1 MSQRFAEVDNF
12 NKPKAKNRRS
22 SKRKKKRYEINAVE
36 EVSSN
41 SKWSKPKVET
51 TRITKPK
58 VSEINVEKPRI
69 IEKENK
75 DETRVTKPKVSE
87 INVEKPRIIEKENK
101 DETRVTKPKVS
112 EINVEKPKIIEKE
125 NKDELL
131 GHKIIVLQ
139 DQVKH
144 FEKLIMEK
152 NKMIKGLKEM
162 NKEIQTENNDV
173 LQMGI
178 QLKHE
183 LISQVNAREEELKQF
198 VELQGLY
205 TNIEKKHEKLARQY
219 EVLERKYH
227 GLSQSKLGKLTLRYW
242 EFMNR
247 FRRGQK

>member
-1 MSQRFAEVDNF
+1 MSQRFAEVDDF
-12 NKPKAKNRRS
+12 NKPKAKKRRS
-22 SKRKKKRYEINAVE
+22 SKRKKKRYEFNE
-36 EVSSN
+36 TEVSSN
-41 SKWSKPKVET
+41 SKFLNPKAETTKVTNPKAETTKATNPKVET
-51 TRITKPK
+51 TKVTNSKVETTEAIKPK
-58 VSEINVEKPRI
+58 VEKG
-69 IEKENK
+69 
-75 DETRVTKPKVSE
+75 
-87 INVEKPRIIEKENK
+87 
-101 DETRVTKPKVS
+101 
-112 EINVEKPKIIEKE
+112 

-144 FEKLIMEK
+144 FEKLIIEK
-152 NKMIKGLKEM
+152 NKMIKGLKEK

-198 VELQGLY
+198 VQLQSLH
-205 TNIEKKHEKLARQY
+205 TNIEKEHEKLARQY
-219 EVLERKYH
+219 KALERKYQ
-227 GLSQSKLGKLTLRYW
+227 GLSGSKLGRLTLRYW